1 MHSRTSVGSAG
12 WSPIEFE
19 WTEGL
24 RSLRTSRDM
33 AVCSSLT
40 AEFSELFVVCPEEE
54 LVLKNY
60 TFVFMALLAFYISH
74 CQVASVFFEFGSI
87 NSIIDG
93 LLKYEKQL
101 AFILKSE
108 YSRALC

>member
-60 TFVFMALLAFYISH
+60 TFVLWHCWLFTSVIASPVTSDTLGKRLGPWDTVISTH
-74 CQVASVFFEFGSI
+74 GE
-87 NSIIDG
+87 
-93 LLKYEKQL
+93 
-101 AFILKSE
+101 
-108 YSRALC
+108 

>member
-74 CQVASVFFEFGSI
+74 CQPSDI
-87 NSIIDG
+87 
-93 LLKYEKQL
+93 
-101 AFILKSE
+101 
-108 YSRALC
+108 